1 MDNKNMKK
9 ILVADD
15 DRFMREMLR
24 VVLAREG
31 YELVFA
37 ENGAQAIEL
46 AAKEKPDL
54 VLTDGLLP
62 KMHGFVVCKTLKSS
76 EEPPKVVLLT
86 AVYTKP
92 TYKWEVKKEYGADDI
107 LSKPVK
113 SDALIACIRKH
124 LGEVADDGA
133 ISPDAPDSTTEAA
146 VAKAQAASSGAS
158 MAPVVVSASGPVLCE
173 VEPSSPVTGFSLL
186 PAA

>member
-1 MDNKNMKK
+1 MSVKKK

-15 DRFMREMLR
+15 DRFAREMLR
-24 VVLAREG
+24 MILTREG

-37 ENGAQAIEL
+37 EDGAQAVEM
-46 AAKEKPDL
+46 AAAEKPDL

-62 KMHGFVVCKTLKSS
+62 KMHGFVVCKTLKGWD
-76 EEPPKVVLLT
+76 EPPKVVLLT

-92 TYKWEVKKEYGADDI
+92 TYRWEVKKEYGADDI
-107 LSKPVK
+107 LSKPVR

-124 LGEVADDGA
+124 LGQEEPVA
-133 ISPDAPDSTTEAA
+133 SEAA
-146 VAKAQAASSGAS
+146 AEMSAVKAQAATGGAEFGAVGS
-158 MAPVVVSASGPVLCE
+158 RETVACELDAASTI
-173 VEPSSPVTGFSLL
+173 TGFSVL